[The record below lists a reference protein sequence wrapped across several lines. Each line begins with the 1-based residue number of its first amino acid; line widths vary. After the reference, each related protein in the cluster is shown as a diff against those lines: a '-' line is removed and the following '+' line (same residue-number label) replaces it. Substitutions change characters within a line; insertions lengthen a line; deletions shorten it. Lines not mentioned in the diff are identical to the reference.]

1 MRLRRTTYYRER
13 GGSYLVVWPENGR
26 RPTTIKG
33 EYLYDGRAVTL
44 DHGGPWSVG
53 SCSVSSGYLR
63 TCRRVDVRAVP
74 RAWRRVLA
82 PE

>member
-13 GGSYLVVWPENGR
+13 DGSYLV
-26 RPTTIKG
+26 
-33 EYLYDGRAVTL
+33 YDGRAVTL